1 MASANASSTVWRVE
15 EPVRRL
21 AVFVGL
27 FFVLVAAF
35 LTAMGVVFPGA
46 AVLWIMAIGAMLLM
60 WRWCLVPYVA
70 LTSDHL
76 EVQGV
81 LFRRSVAYG
90 SIRQV
95 TPGSMG
101 LQVETAD
108 DEHVL
113 IWAIQKSKVSEWLHQ
128 KTRADDIAAEIMA
141 RVESVSTLS
150 VAA

>member
-1 MASANASSTVWRVE
+1 MASASASSKVWRVE

-21 AVFVGL
+21 AVFVAIFFL
-27 FFVLVAAF
+27 FVAAF
-35 LTAMGVVFPGA
+35 LTAIGVVFPGA
-46 AVLWIMAIGAMLLM
+46 AVLWVMAIGAMLLM

-70 LTSDHL
+70 MTSDHL

-81 LFRRSVAYG
+81 VSRHAVAYG
-90 SIRQV
+90 SIRSV

-108 DEHVL
+108 DGHVL
-113 IWAIQKSKVSEWLHQ
+113 VWAIQKSKVSEWLHQ
-128 KTRADDIAAEIMA
+128 KTRADDIAAEIME
-141 RVESVSTLS
+141 RVESVSALA